1 MNEKTEMMN
10 DMVKN
15 LALLLIENDS
25 NLSMENALG
34 TIFNSETYQKIIDER
49 TELYHQSPRYVFSFL
64 EEELKRGKIG

>member
-25 NLSMENALG
+25 NLSMKDALG

-49 TELYHQSPRYVFSFL
+49 TGLYHQSPRYVFSFL
-64 EEELKRGKIG
+64 EEELTRGKIG